1 MVDDGTG
8 TAMVEVTEGSRDES
22 CEPVHPVANA
32 IDATNATVMRPTP
45 NKPARKRTMSD
56 GGIHVVAIH
65 RAFILVEVTH
75 QSCWLAPAFER
86 AIKGVDHQLAP
97 TGTELERENDPG
109 PTISARQRSTV
120 SALSIAV
127 LLVALLVIATV
138 VTVVIIRKRR
148 VGRVLLTKPGTTTAE
163 RLPQ

>member
-8 TAMVEVTEGSRDES
+8 MATVEVAEGSRDES

-32 IDATNATVMRPTP
+32 IDTTNATVARRTP
-45 NKPARKRTMSD
+45 NTPARKRTMSD
-56 GGIHVVAIH
+56 DGVDVVAIH
-65 RAFILVEVTH
+65 RVVILVEVTH
-75 QSCWLAPAFER
+75 QSSWLAPAFER
-86 AIKGVDHQLAP
+86 ATNGVDRQLAP

-138 VTVVIIRKRR
+138 VTVVVIRKRR
-148 VGRVLLTKPGTTTAE
+148 AGRVLLTKPSTTTAE